1 MQRRLLPLITIMVL
15 CCQSLTAQNLIHRVD
30 SFLSARY
37 YREGVFDTTYI
48 TRPKTRWTL
57 ITRLNFS
64 GMDIESKGYDQGRR
78 FKSVMQANRKTTISL
93 GASYLGVALSLSLNP
108 AQLAGK
114 YHDFEINFK
123 SYGRRFGFDVSYTDA
138 KNFEGWYDADGLPRY
153 TLPDGTLAVKTLNAN
168 AFYIFNHRRFSYPA
182 AFSHNYIQRRSAGSF
197 LLAASFQW
205 QHAFHDWDLDTK
217 LRMTNIGLGA
227 GYGYNFVPH
236 RGWLLHISALPTFI
250 LYSHTSMTF
259 GEDRI
264 PLHYHFPEVII
275 TSRGAVVRQ
284 WTKTYAGISMRFNF
298 TNIGSEKSLAVHNQK
313 WLARAFYGI
322 RLGK

>member
-1 MQRRLLPLITIMVL
+1 MVL

-78 FKSVMQANRKTTISL
+78 FKSVMRANRKTTISL

-205 QHAFHDWDLDTK
+205 QHAFHDWDQDTK

-236 RGWLLHISALPTFI
+236 RGWLLHLSVLPTFI

-259 GEDRI
+259 DEDRI

-298 TNIGSEKSLAVHNQK
+298 TNIGSETSLAVHNQK

>member
-1 MQRRLLPLITIMVL
+1 
-15 CCQSLTAQNLIHRVD
+15 
-30 SFLSARY
+30 
-37 YREGVFDTTYI
+37 
-48 TRPKTRWTL
+48 
-57 ITRLNFS
+57 
-64 GMDIESKGYDQGRR
+64 
-78 FKSVMQANRKTTISL
+78 
-93 GASYLGVALSLSLNP
+93 
-108 AQLAGK
+108 
-114 YHDFEINFK
+114 
-123 SYGRRFGFDVSYTDA
+123 
-138 KNFEGWYDADGLPRY
+138 
-153 TLPDGTLAVKTLNAN
+153 
-168 AFYIFNHRRFSYPA
+168 
-182 AFSHNYIQRRSAGSF
+182 
-197 LLAASFQW
+197 
-205 QHAFHDWDLDTK
+205 
-217 LRMTNIGLGA
+217 MTNIGLGA

>member
-1 MQRRLLPLITIMVL
+1 MVL

-138 KNFEGWYDADGLPRY
+138 KNFEGWYDADGLPHY
-153 TLPDGTLAVKTLNAN
+153 TLSDGTLAVKTLNAN

-259 GEDRI
+259 DEDRI

>member
-1 MQRRLLPLITIMVL
+1 MVL

-138 KNFEGWYDADGLPRY
+138 KNFEGWYDADGMPRY

-205 QHAFHDWDLDTK
+205 QHAFHDWDQDTK

-236 RGWLLHISALPTFI
+236 RGWLLHLSALPTFI

>member
-1 MQRRLLPLITIMVL
+1 MVL

-78 FKSVMQANRKTTISL
+78 FKSVMRANRKTTISL

-138 KNFEGWYDADGLPRY
+138 KNFEGWYDADGLPHY
-153 TLPDGTLAVKTLNAN
+153 TLSDGTLAVKTLNAN

-205 QHAFHDWDLDTK
+205 QHAFHDWDQDTK

-236 RGWLLHISALPTFI
+236 RGWLLHLSALPTFI

-259 GEDRI
+259 DEDRI

>member
-1 MQRRLLPLITIMVL
+1 MVL

-138 KNFEGWYDADGLPRY
+138 KNFEGWYDADGMPRY

-205 QHAFHDWDLDTK
+205 QHAFHDWDQDTK

>member
-1 MQRRLLPLITIMVL
+1 MVL

-236 RGWLLHISALPTFI
+236 RGWLLHLSALPTFI

>member
-1 MQRRLLPLITIMVL
+1 MVL
-15 CCQSLTAQNLIHRVD
+15 CCQTLAAQNLIHRVD

-236 RGWLLHISALPTFI
+236 RGWLLHLSVLPTFI

>member
-1 MQRRLLPLITIMVL
+1 MVL

-78 FKSVMQANRKTTISL
+78 FKSVMRANRKTTISL

-138 KNFEGWYDADGLPRY
+138 KNFEGWYDADGLPHY
-153 TLPDGTLAVKTLNAN
+153 TLSDGTLAVKTLNAN

-205 QHAFHDWDLDTK
+205 QHAFHDWDQDTK

-236 RGWLLHISALPTFI
+236 RGWLLHLSVLPTFI

-259 GEDRI
+259 DEDRI

>member
-1 MQRRLLPLITIMVL
+1 MVL

-78 FKSVMQANRKTTISL
+78 FKSVMRANRKTTISL

-138 KNFEGWYDADGLPRY
+138 KNFEGWYDADGLPHY
-153 TLPDGTLAVKTLNAN
+153 TLSDGTLAVKTLNAN

-236 RGWLLHISALPTFI
+236 RGWLLHLSALPTFI
-250 LYSHTSMTF
+250 LSSHTSMTF

-275 TSRGAVVRQ
+275 TSRGAVVYQ

>member
-1 MQRRLLPLITIMVL
+1 MVL

-64 GMDIESKGYDQGRR
+64 GMDIEAKGYDQGRR
-78 FKSVMQANRKTTISL
+78 FKSVMEANRKTTISL
-93 GASYLGVALSLSLNP
+93 GASYLGVTLSLSLNP

-138 KNFEGWYDADGLPRY
+138 KNFKGWYDADGLPRY
-153 TLPDGTLAVKTLNAN
+153 TLSDGTLAVKTLNAN

-205 QHAFHDWDLDTK
+205 QHAFHDWDQDTK

-236 RGWLLHISALPTFI
+236 RGWLLHLSALPTFI

>member
-1 MQRRLLPLITIMVL
+1 MVL

-37 YREGVFDTTYI
+37 YREGVFDTTFI

-138 KNFEGWYDADGLPRY
+138 KNFEGWYDADGMPRY

-205 QHAFHDWDLDTK
+205 QHAFHDWDQDTK

-236 RGWLLHISALPTFI
+236 RGWLLHLSALPTFI

>member
-1 MQRRLLPLITIMVL
+1 MVL

-205 QHAFHDWDLDTK
+205 QHAFHDWDQDTK

-236 RGWLLHISALPTFI
+236 RGWLLHLSALPTFI

>member
-1 MQRRLLPLITIMVL
+1 MVL

>member
-1 MQRRLLPLITIMVL
+1 MVL

-138 KNFEGWYDADGLPRY
+138 KNFKGWYDADGLPRY

-205 QHAFHDWDLDTK
+205 QHAFHDWDQDTK

-236 RGWLLHISALPTFI
+236 RGWLLHLSALPTFI